1 MPPPTMAVSAMIAPS
16 EMAATTPGT
25 VDGGRLAV

>member
-1 MPPPTMAVSAMIAPS
+1 VSAMIAPS